1 MSPAT
6 KIFSIL
12 AVVFLTT
19 LSLGINAVSLQVAR
33 FTVFISAIYLFVISL
48 RTRERLWT
56 AFFIA
61 VTVIFNPIKEI
72 LSLSRNQW
80 RVLDLLIIAGVALF
94 FYRYYDGYRKGS
106 SFERFISSLF
116 PENEWVIEDWTK
128 DKSKRLRRQVESDK
142 NPDLTVRNI
151 KTGRRVAIE
160 CKFRSRPWINK
171 FGIAGIAW
179 NAYSHDSYKYYGDK
193 EDVPVK
199 VVFGL
204 GGNPKSPERIFLVPL
219 EKLEEFKGK
228 NIPLKYLENF
238 EKSIKSQL
246 AL

>member
-1 MSPAT
+1 MSPAA

-12 AVVFLTT
+12 AVVFLTA
-19 LSLGINAVSLQVAR
+19 LSLGINAVSLEVAK
-33 FTVFISAIYLFVISL
+33 FTVFISAIYLFAVSL
-48 RTRERLWT
+48 RTRERLW
-56 AFFIA
+56 AALFVAIA
-61 VTVIFNPIKEI
+61 VIFNPAKEI
-72 LSLSRNQW
+72 LKLSGDQW

-106 SFERFISSLF
+106 NFEKFVLSLF

-128 DKSKRLRRQVESDK
+128 DKSRRLRRQVESDK
-142 NPDLTVRNI
+142 NPDLTVRSV

-171 FGIAGIAW
+171 FGITGISW
-179 NAYSHDSYKYYGDK
+179 NAYSHDSYKRYGEK
-193 EDVPVK
+193 ENISVK

-204 GGNPKSPERIFLVPL
+204 GGNPKSPERIFMVPL
-219 EKLEEFKGK
+219 EKLEEFRGK
-228 NIPLKYLENF
+228 NIPLKFLVNF
-238 EKSIKSQL
+238 EQSIKAQL